1 MKFFIVGTAS
11 SVWIR
16 EYVKEIH
23 IKNGHEVYL
32 TVFDESVLQYQE
44 DYAQMGAK
52 LVLIGKNNKKIEK
65 IKKLV
70 RLVSFMC
77 KHRTREEIDVVEI
90 QGPPHNILAYI
101 LAILIKFMRYKTFIM
116 FWGSDILAIS
126 AKDAKKLEHVVK
138 NANVIN
144 RPGEQTY
151 KAFTTFF
158 GYKYEKLFT
167 KKSLRFGTLAL
178 PWIERTRAT
187 YDKVECKKH
196 FGLAVD
202 KISIAIGYNGHRRHQ
217 HLKVIDELSKL
228 SISQKDKL
236 QLIIHFVGYEDL
248 AYEELLKN
256 TLKTC
261 GIAYTFIDR
270 PLDFPE
276 IAVLRLATD
285 IFIHAQT
292 TDGLSGSIRE
302 CLYAGT
308 IVVNPAWIEYDEL
321 KKIGIEYIEYK
332 EFSELNGIIEN
343 CIQEKI
349 NINLEKNRELIYD
362 HYSWEAL
369 EEDWI
374 SVFNSMI

>member
-44 DYAQMGAK
+44 DYAQMGVK

-144 RPGEQTY
+144 RPG
-151 KAFTTFF
+151 
-158 GYKYEKLFT
+158 
-167 KKSLRFGTLAL
+167 
-178 PWIERTRAT
+178 
-187 YDKVECKKH
+187 
-196 FGLAVD
+196 
-202 KISIAIGYNGHRRHQ
+202 
-217 HLKVIDELSKL
+217 
-228 SISQKDKL
+228 
-236 QLIIHFVGYEDL
+236 
-248 AYEELLKN
+248 
-256 TLKTC
+256 
-261 GIAYTFIDR
+261 
-270 PLDFPE
+270 
-276 IAVLRLATD
+276 
-285 IFIHAQT
+285 
-292 TDGLSGSIRE
+292 
-302 CLYAGT
+302 
-308 IVVNPAWIEYDEL
+308 
-321 KKIGIEYIEYK
+321 
-332 EFSELNGIIEN
+332 
-343 CIQEKI
+343 
-349 NINLEKNRELIYD
+349 
-362 HYSWEAL
+362 
-369 EEDWI
+369 
-374 SVFNSMI
+374 